1 VYDAICTDLAHD
13 WKLDLKHLKGTFDDL
28 KKVQEAFQA
37 DADAYYKDLK
47 YCVACQPYI
56 SGNALTQ
63 ADQSM
68 LEQRAWAEVKPV
80 RPSPLLLIDDS
91 VPSQIFSNA
100 PRNHF
105 TQLFI

>member
-1 VYDAICTDLAHD
+1 M
-13 WKLDLKHLKGTFDDL
+13 LDLKHLKGTFDDL
-28 KKVQEAFQA
+28 KKVHEAVQA

-56 SGNALTQ
+56 SGKALTQ
-63 ADQSM
+63 ADESL
-68 LEQRAWAEVKPV
+68 LEQRAWAKVKLV

-91 VPSQIFSNA
+91 VSSPVFSNA

-105 TQLFI
+105 TQLVI